1 MMLTWLFFMVQP
13 ISEQMSVAFM
23 IIQRNYAF
31 DAPDEPFILFQDT
44 LIEQDRL
51 MVENRKPVRSRATQ
65 KRDTIFAVD
74 TPLMAVNMP
83 KMKSYAASIAA
94 RPAIAGR
101 P

>member
-1 MMLTWLFFMVQP
+1 LPDSLAINAALTKRDDDADLVFRLFFKVLP

-51 MVENRKPVRSRATQ
+51 MVENQKPVLLTGNSETGYHLSSGYSS
-65 KRDTIFAVD
+65 D
-74 TPLMAVNMP
+74 
-83 KMKSYAASIAA
+83 
-94 RPAIAGR
+94 GC
-101 P
+101 